1 MPKIDQVASMATDQ
15 LLAKSNG
22 GKQTEDQ
29 SSLDFPSL
37 VEKGIDRLNSKM
49 SQADRLAAELAAGK
63 ELDIPQV
70 MIAISKADIS
80 FKMFVQMRNKA
91 LSAYE
96 EIMRLQF

>member
-1 MPKIDQVASMATDQ
+1 MTSMNQIVSEVGGRPSMTDDKTWQ
-15 LLAKSNG
+15 KDG
-22 GKQTEDQ
+22 
-29 SSLDFPSL
+29 SSSSDFPAL
-37 VEKGIDRLNSKM
+37 IEKGLERLNSQM
-49 SQADRLAAELAAGK
+49 SQADRLAASLAAGK

-80 FKMFVQMRNKA
+80 FRMFVQMRNKA